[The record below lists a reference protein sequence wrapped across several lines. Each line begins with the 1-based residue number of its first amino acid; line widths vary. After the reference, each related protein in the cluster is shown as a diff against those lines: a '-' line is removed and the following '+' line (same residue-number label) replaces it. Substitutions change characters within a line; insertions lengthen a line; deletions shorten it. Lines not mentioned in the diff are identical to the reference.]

1 MPTLDPK
8 TRAVVLADEE
18 LLNARASVRSTMRR
32 IFDELVSGEQFFDE
46 KAEQEWLCG
55 VRAEAR
61 FVTER
66 VTRAVQA
73 RRAAIAALS
82 DGEDEPG

>member
-1 MPTLDPK
+1 MPVLDPK

-18 LLNARASVRSTMRR
+18 LLHARSSVRSTMRR
-32 IFDELVSGEQFFDE
+32 IFDELVSGEPFFDE
-46 KAEQEWLCG
+46 KAEQEWLHG

-82 DGEDEPG
+82 EDEPG